1 MSTLRDLQFAIRTL
15 TRSPGF
21 VVVVVLTMALG
32 IGASTAI
39 FSVVH
44 AVVLRPLN
52 YSEPERLV
60 RITSELRGFGA
71 TDAGV
76 SPGEL
81 FDYQA
86 RTDLFTSVAGMLPIS
101 ANVTSG
107 DTPER
112 VEMMLVS
119 WNYFAVLGVPAAHG
133 RTFGPEDDT
142 PNVANVAVVS
152 DRFWRRRLS
161 GDVQAIGKTVI
172 IDTDPIVVV
181 GVMPPGFVH
190 PGRTVH
196 GEVDAW
202 SPAGFGG
209 PSSTST
215 GRGRR
220 RLEGCLARLQTGV
233 TLERARARLADYGV
247 LVSQQFP
254 SDYPTRNGWAPRV
267 IPLHEDVIASVAT
280 PMFVLL
286 SGVGLL
292 LLVACVNVAHLF
304 LARSSARRQE
314 VAIRQ
319 ALGASE
325 GRLTGQLV
333 AESLLVAV
341 ASGVLGVLLAS
352 WGVRV
357 LLALAPGRL
366 PRIEQVTLDATAIL
380 VAIAISAGV
389 TVLFAVIPAV
399 NLRRVSTFSVLKD
412 GGRDRSTNGRAGRA
426 RNVLVALEVAIAT
439 VLLVGAGLLART
451 VVGLLNVPVGIQSDN
466 VLTARI
472 TLPRPNP
479 PAVGAY
485 LDPERRLALYREA
498 ERRIAALPGVER
510 VAMSSQI
517 PMGGFN
523 PPLVIEVDG
532 LELDAATVR
541 PVVHYFEVSPS
552 YFDTL
557 GIRIVRGRGFS
568 TSDRAGAEPVAVVSE
583 AAARTLFKG
592 REPIGGRVRFAPETP
607 WMTVVGVASDVLN
620 RRLTEPPQPILYRS
634 LEQSSDLS
642 LALLIR
648 TVPGISGMGESVMRE
663 IKAIDADLPVYAFRT
678 MSELIE
684 ASAAT
689 RQFLMRMV
697 VVFGA
702 TATALA
708 LLGIYGVM
716 AYSVS
721 QRIRE
726 IGIRIALGARQADV
740 AIMVLRRGIV
750 LTGVGLLVGV
760 TASLALSRLIAS
772 QLFGVHPTDPVTL
785 ASVVLLMT
793 GVALAAA
800 YLPARRAAR
809 VDPLVALRAP

>member
-1 MSTLRDLQFAIRTL
+1 MPTLRDVQFAIRTL

-21 VVVVVLTMALG
+21 VVIVVLTLALG
-32 IGASTAI
+32 VGASTAI

-44 AVVLRPLN
+44 AVVLRPLD
-52 YSEPERLV
+52 YPEPARLV

-71 TDAGV
+71 TDTGV
-76 SPGEL
+76 SPPEL
-81 FDYQA
+81 FDYQT
-86 RTDLFTSVAGMLPIS
+86 RTDLFTAVAGMMPIS

-107 DTPER
+107 TTPER

-119 WNYFAVLGVPAAHG
+119 WNYFSVLRVSAAHG

-152 DRFWRRRLS
+152 DRFWRRRLN
-161 GDVQAIGKTVI
+161 GDTQAIGKTIV

-196 GEVDAW
+196 GEVDIW

-209 PSSTST
+209 SSSISP

-220 RLEGCLARLQTGV
+220 RLEGCLARLQTSV
-233 TLERARARLADYGV
+233 TLEQARARLADYGV

-254 SDYPTRNGWAPRV
+254 SDYPSRNGWAPRV
-267 IPLHEDVIASVAT
+267 IPLHEDVVGAIAT

-319 ALGASE
+319 ALGASRR
-325 GRLTGQLV
+325 RLIAQLAVESALV
-333 AESLLVAV
+333 AAV
-341 ASGVLGVLLAS
+341 SGALGVLLAS
-352 WGVRV
+352 WGVRG
-357 LLALAPGRL
+357 LLALAPSRL
-366 PRIEQVTLDATAIL
+366 PRVEQVTLDATAIL
-380 VAIAISAGV
+380 VAVAISAAV
-389 TVLFAVIPAV
+389 SVLFAVVPALD
-399 NLRRVSTFSVLKD
+399 LRRVSTFSVLKE

-426 RNVLVALEVAIAT
+426 RNILVGVEVAIAT
-439 VLLVGAGLLART
+439 VLLVGAGLLTRT
-451 VVGLLNVPVGIQSDN
+451 VIELLNVPVGIQSDGL
-466 VLTARI
+466 LTARI
-472 TLPRPNP
+472 SLPRPNP

-485 LDPERRLALYREA
+485 LDPERRVAFYREA
-498 ERRIAALPGVER
+498 ERRISALPGVER
-510 VAMSSQI
+510 VAISSQI

-523 PPLVIEVDG
+523 PPLFIEVDG
-532 LELDAATVR
+532 LDPGDTAVR
-541 PVVHYFEVSPS
+541 PVIHCFEVSPA

-557 GIRIVRGRGFS
+557 GMRVLRGRGLAAA
-568 TSDRAGAEPVAVVSE
+568 DRAGTQPVAVVSE
-583 AAARTLFKG
+583 AAARAYWKG
-592 REPIGGRVRFAPETP
+592 RDPVGRRVRFAPETP
-607 WMTVVGVASDVLN
+607 WITIVGVASDVLN
-620 RRLTEPPQPILYRS
+620 RRLTEQPQPILYRS

-648 TVPGISGMGESVMRE
+648 AVPGFSGLGESVLRE
-663 IKAIDADLPVYAFRT
+663 IKAIDADLPVYAVRT
-678 MSELIE
+678 MSDLIE
-684 ASAAT
+684 ATVAT

-697 VVFGA
+697 IAFGT

-721 QRIRE
+721 QRNRE

-740 AIMVLRRGIV
+740 AKMVLGRGIV
-750 LTGVGLLVGV
+750 LTAAGLVVGL

-772 QLFGVHPTDPVTL
+772 QLFGVNPTDPITL

-793 GVALAAA
+793 LVATAAA
-800 YLPARRAAR
+800 YVPARRAAR
-809 VDPLVALRAP
+809 VDPVVALRSP